1 MNIKTNTLLLLTMIA
16 ALGASAFSFWQ
27 EPAPS
32 ENKHEKVLVLPL
44 HDDGYMVDQVQA
56 DFLIE
61 RLKRAEEEGFTRI
74 ILKIDTYGG
83 VVFSARDITEQ
94 LIRMKIPTTA
104 YVETKAI
111 SAGAFIAWACDEIV
125 MQEHTTIGDAQM
137 IYQTMEGGI
146 EEAPEKMVTVFRSDW
161 QKLSEAKGRSFA
173 LAQGFFDQSVEVLRV
188 GDDDHFE
195 FILRDDY
202 DRLPVDE
209 RPRELEVVSKA
220 GQLLTL
226 HAEKAEELHLVQV
239 FPDYQTFLDTR
250 GYRDTHSIDMT
261 INQQILRLLGVNSWI
276 FFLLTLIGL
285 NGIYME
291 IKAPGFGIPGF
302 TAIVCFTL
310 VLGSRYLLGTASI
323 LELLIFVLGIGLCVV
338 EIFVLPGLGVVG
350 LTGILCMFG
359 ALVLAS
365 FPDFGGLPSY
375 DLQYEWL
382 TSLSL
387 NMIAVFLA
395 SILTLVFLLPR
406 LFKLPGARRGVLQ
419 NEMRAE
425 DGFVLDTGSQYR
437 ELTGH
442 TGVAVGDLRPV
453 GKIRLADGTLLDVTS
468 GSDFIPADT
477 HIRIAAIEGN
487 RILVQPVGLD

>member
-1 MNIKTNTLLLLTMIA
+1 MKIKMPAQFLALTLA
-16 ALGASAFSFWQ
+16 VFALSARGFWQ
-27 EPAPS
+27 EPPPS
-32 ENKHEKVLVLPL
+32 PPVPERILVLRL
-44 HDDGYMVDQVQA
+44 SDEGRYMVDQVQA

-61 RLKRAEEEGFTRI
+61 RLQSAEEEGFTRV
-74 ILKIDTYGG
+74 ILKIDTFGG
-83 VVFSARDITEQ
+83 VVYSAREITEQ
-94 LIRMKIPTTA
+94 LIRMTIPTTA

-125 MQEHTTIGDAQM
+125 MQSHTTIGDAQM
-137 IYQTMEGGI
+137 IMQTPEGI

-173 LAQGFFDQSVEVLRV
+173 LAQGFFDQAVEVLQV
-188 GDDDHFE
+188 GEPDDFE

-202 DRLPVDE
+202 ERLPVDE
-209 RPRELEVVSKA
+209 RPPELEIISKA

-226 HAEKAEELHLVQV
+226 HAEKAEELELVEV
-239 FPDYQTFLDTR
+239 FPDFESYLQARSYPTPEVNE
-250 GYRDTHSIDMT
+250 MT
-261 INQQILRLLGVNSWI
+261 LNQQILRFLGANSWI

-310 VLGSRYLLGTASI
+310 VLGSRYLLGTASM
-323 LELLIFVLGIGLCVV
+323 LELLVFVLGIALCVV

-350 LTGILCMFG
+350 LAGILCMFG

-365 FPDFGGLPSY
+365 FPDFGGMPSY
-375 DLQYEWL
+375 DFQFDWL

-387 NMIAVFLA
+387 NLIAVFFV
-395 SILTLVFLLPR
+395 SIFTLVFLLPR
-406 LFKLPGARRGVLQ
+406 LFTLPGARRGVLK

-425 DGFVLDTGSQYR
+425 DGYVLDTGSQY
-437 ELTGH
+437 LDLKGQS
-442 TGVAVGDLRPV
+442 GVAVGDLRPV
-453 GKIRLADGTLLDVTS
+453 GKIRLADGRLLDVTA
-468 GSDFIPADT
+468 GSDFIPDET
-477 HIRIAAIEGN
+477 RVRIAAIEGN
-487 RILVQPVGLD
+487 RILVQAESIE